1 MKAELLLKTSEY
13 IQTLSDEKAR
23 LKKESMA
30 MELEGK
36 RNCWIQVA
44 RIDNLITSLKEYI
57 LSEDVR

>member
-23 LKKESMA
+23 LKKESIA